1 MKTENHPQS
10 PQIVFIKWKPLP
22 LWWFPHRS
30 SARSVRRVL
39 WSPVSPEG
47 KRNGGVK
54 ILGPV
59 VHYWDCHE
67 KIRDHS
73 KTNNRRASTCQS
85 CHLFEVNAAAAIS
98 IIKSKSPGQFLVVGP
113 LPADTNCQQPF
124 PDKVI
129 LSVSEEKFRD
139 LKLILPFLLVSNALK
154 TSSCIFSVC
163 LCHKLHFR
171 KMMRGY
177 YPISPKRVSEYSFR

>member
-1 MKTENHPQS
+1 MKTS
-10 PQIVFIKWKPLP
+10 ALVVV
-22 LWWFPHRS
+22 S
-30 SARSVRRVL
+30 SSVMGEKCEKSALVTL
-39 WSPVSPEG
+39 FTW
-47 KRNGGVK
+47 GGGEDGGAK

-124 PDKVI
+124 PDKDKYVI
-129 LSVSEEKFRD
+129 NTLNIRKNDSETWSWFCRSCWCPTHW
-139 LKLILPFLLVSNALK
+139 IQALA
-154 TSSCIFSVC
+154 
-163 LCHKLHFR
+163 
-171 KMMRGY
+171 
-177 YPISPKRVSEYSFR
+177 SFRFACVTEAVLQEYVERPLLPDFSKQSRGCPEKIDQ

>member
-1 MKTENHPQS
+1 MK
-10 PQIVFIKWKPLP
+10 
-22 LWWFPHRS
+22 
-30 SARSVRRVL
+30 RVL
-39 WSPVSPEG
+39 WSPFSPEG

-73 KTNNRRASTCQS
+73 KTNYRRASTCQS
-85 CHLFEVNAAAAIS
+85 CHLFKVNAAAAIS
-98 IIKSKSPGQFLVVGP
+98 IIKSKSPGQLLVVGP

-129 LSVSEEKFRD
+129 LSVSEEKIQRPEADFAVLVGVQRIEN
-139 LKLILPFLLVSNALK
+139 KLLHLFGLPASQVALQEYDERLLLD
-154 TSSCIFSVC
+154 FS
-163 LCHKLHFR
+163 K
-171 KMMRGY
+171 
-177 YPISPKRVSEYSFR
+177 

>member
-1 MKTENHPQS
+1 MKTS
-10 PQIVFIKWKPLP
+10 ALVVV
-22 LWWFPHRS
+22 S
-30 SARSVRRVL
+30 SSVMGEKCEKSALVTL
-39 WSPVSPEG
+39 FTWGGGED
-47 KRNGGVK
+47 GGVK

-124 PDKVI
+124 PDKVL
-129 LSVSEEKFRD
+129 LSESEEKIQRPEADFAVLVGVQRIEN
-139 LKLILPFLLVSNALK
+139 KLLHLFGLPASQVTLQ
-154 TSSCIFSVC
+154 
-163 LCHKLHFR
+163 
-171 KMMRGY
+171 
-177 YPISPKRVSEYSFR
+177 E